1 MIKEKLDA
9 ECLRGEASAAV
20 FELRALLEHVYQVLN
35 ETINR
40 VNEIVSAEHFDS
52 VDAEIKQEGALIK
65 DILKTAKDALDS
77 HSEFLN
83 WTKPSI
89 K

>member
-1 MIKEKLDA
+1 MIKEKLDT
-9 ECLRGEASAAV
+9 EFIRGETSQAV

-52 VDAEIKQEGALIK
+52 IDANIKQEGASIQ
-65 DILKTAKDALDS
+65 DILKTTKDALDN